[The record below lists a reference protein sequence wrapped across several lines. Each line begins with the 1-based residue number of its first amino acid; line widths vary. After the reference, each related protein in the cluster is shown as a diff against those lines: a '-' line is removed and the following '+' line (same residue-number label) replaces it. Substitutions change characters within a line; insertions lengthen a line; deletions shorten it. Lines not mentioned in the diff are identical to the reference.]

1 MDTVDTL
8 HMEGILHMEDILDT
22 KNQDAE
28 GMRTMSVT
36 IAMRAMMVIDM
47 VLLGDGTAMGQED
60 VVSGIP

>member
-1 MDTVDTL
+1 
-8 HMEGILHMEDILDT
+8 MEGILHMEDILDT

-28 GMRTMSVT
+28 GMRTMTVT
-36 IAMRAMMVIDM
+36 IPMRAMVVIDM